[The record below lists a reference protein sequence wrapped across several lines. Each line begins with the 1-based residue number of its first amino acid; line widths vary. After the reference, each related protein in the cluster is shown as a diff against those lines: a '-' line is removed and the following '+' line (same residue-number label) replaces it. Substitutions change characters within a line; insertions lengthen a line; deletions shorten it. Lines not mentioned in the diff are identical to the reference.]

1 MNFTHL
7 RVGLML
13 LASLG
18 LAVALVLF
26 LGRNRVSD
34 GLKFETYFRE
44 TVQGMDVG
52 SPVRFR
58 GVQLG
63 QVTEM
68 LLASAAY
75 PENAGSVQES
85 NNRLVVVRFVVDPQ
99 KLGRVPDTGEAVRAG
114 LRARLAAQ
122 GITGLVYL
130 ELDFINDP
138 ERSRPIPVTWQP
150 ALPVIPSMPS
160 TISQVRDAAEEVAAK
175 LRDVDLVRLATSL
188 QGLLDD
194 ARGQIGGGELRETL
208 SEAALLLKALRGG
221 AESADIPGLVTEL
234 RQTVAALRN
243 LAGGQQSRDLI
254 AATTKSAERLSEAVT
269 RLPALITSL
278 ETAVRRVNNGT
289 ADAQAELLPALRD
302 ARAAAASLRDTT
314 ETLRRNPG
322 SVLSAPPPRERP

>member
-75 PENAGSVQES
+75 PETAGSVQET

-175 LRDVDLVRLATSL
+175 LRDVDLVRLAMSL

>member
-75 PENAGSVQES
+75 PETAGSVQET

-175 LRDVDLVRLATSL
+175 LRDVDLVRLAMSL

-221 AESADIPGLVTEL
+221 AESADIPGLVSEL
-234 RQTVAALRN
+234 RETVAALRN

>member
-175 LRDVDLVRLATSL
+175 LRDVDLVRLAMSL

>member
-1 MNFTHL
+1 MNFAHL

-34 GLKFETYFRE
+34 GLRFESYFRE

-75 PENAGSVQES
+75 PDSAGSVQDTQ
-85 NNRLVVVRFVVDPQ
+85 NRLVVVRFVVDPA
-99 KLGRVPDTGEAVRAG
+99 KLGRVPETGAAVQAG

-130 ELDFINDP
+130 ELDFVADP
-138 ERSRPIPVTWQP
+138 ERFRPVPVSWQP

-175 LRDVDLVRLATSL
+175 LRDVDLVKLATSL

-194 ARGQIGGGELRETL
+194 ARGQIGGGELRQTL
-208 SEAALLLKALRGG
+208 AEAALLLKTLRGG
-221 AESADIPGLVTEL
+221 AEAADIPGLAGEL
-234 RQTVAALRN
+234 RETVAALRN
-243 LAGGQQSRDLI
+243 LAGGQQSRELI
-254 AATTKSAERLSEAVT
+254 AATTRSAEKLSEAVT

-278 ETAVRRVNNGT
+278 EAAVRRVNNST

-314 ETLRRNPG
+314 ETLRRHPA